1 MAAYKELD
9 NFKLRITNVNDH
21 FESHKNSSLHGLLA
35 LLESDTLKTLDVI
48 KELLKLPEGK
58 VTKYRDAIDHLLAT
72 YPMLTPH
79 MLPGKALK
87 EARAARFP
95 KVMIDLQNGDAKKF
109 VKGTPPTAFLDMT
122 CEGFLA
128 NNAGSNNGVV
138 LIHLCAYSPGLD
150 NVYNGKKVIDHIKS
164 VLSVAASTN
173 TPVCSL
179 SMTDGREICTE
190 LQDVYK
196 AHPNTTS
203 VFYRGGHMGT
213 PHDDFFNFVNTKDNC
228 IVLGFDGTVC
238 VHANIFGG
246 HGHETR
252 LGQPAPP
259 IITLANVITSRAVL
273 STVGDLRPKQNW
285 DNNEYGVLFGT

>member
-9 NFKLRITNVNDH
+9 KFKLRITNVNDH
-21 FESHKNSSLHGLLA
+21 FEKHKNSSLHDLLA
-35 LLESDTLKTLDVI
+35 LLESDSFKTLEVI

-58 VTKYRDAIDHLLAT
+58 VTKYRNAIDHLLAT
-72 YPMLTPH
+72 YPMLSPH
-79 MLPGKALK
+79 MLPGKALR
-87 EARAARFP
+87 EARAAMFP
-95 KVMIDLQNGDAKKF
+95 KVTADSQDEKVMKF
-109 VKGTPPTAFLDMT
+109 VKGTPPTSFLDVT

-128 NNAGSNNGVV
+128 NNSGANNGVV
-138 LIHLCAYSPGLD
+138 LIHLCAYSKGLD
-150 NVYNGKKVIDHIKS
+150 NEYNGKKVIEHIKS
-164 VLSVAASTN
+164 VISVAASTN

-179 SMTDGREICTE
+179 SMTDGREVCAE
-190 LQDVYK
+190 LQDVYND
-196 AHPNTTS
+196 HPNTTS

-213 PHDDFFNFVNTKDNC
+213 PHDDFFNFVNTKDNI

-246 HGHETR
+246 HGHEKR
-252 LGQPAPP
+252 LGKPAPP
-259 IITLANVITSRAVL
+259 MITLANIITSRAVL